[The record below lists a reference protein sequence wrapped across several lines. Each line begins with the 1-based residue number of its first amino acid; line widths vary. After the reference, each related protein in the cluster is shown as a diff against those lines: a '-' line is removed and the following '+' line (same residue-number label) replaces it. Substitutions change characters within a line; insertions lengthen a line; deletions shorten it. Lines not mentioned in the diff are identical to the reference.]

1 MAPTIL
7 RKLARASRSFEFTF
21 RYLYNFTPTL
31 AYKFGRRS
39 LSGEATRV
47 LEDLNRDGVAMTS
60 AGALLGPSS
69 CFNELDEAVDKLKH
83 DLADQL
89 AAGRAAAHGRDAP
102 SREENFEKVFLF
114 PLLGDRPV
122 LDANDIHVR
131 FALQKPILRIANAYF
146 GMYGRLR
153 YYNVWHNFPT
163 QSQAR
168 ASQLWHRD
176 YDDLHYLLKVFVC
189 LSDVDD
195 GAGPF
200 TYAAGSH
207 SKGKLRREPAYLYKE
222 GATTRSDDG
231 QMAEVVPP
239 ERWVKG
245 VGPKGTMIFA
255 DTRGYHKG
263 GLAREHDRTMYA
275 CMFTSPLALELF
287 DRPGDFSLP
296 PDKEQASALIAPK
309 RGAEISSRSKR
320 GGLRPD
326 A

>member
-1 MAPTIL
+1 MAPTVL
-7 RKLARASRSFEFTF
+7 RKLAKAGRRYEFTF
-21 RYLYNFTPTL
+21 RYIFNFAPTL
-31 AYKFGRRS
+31 TYKFGRHS
-39 LSGEATRV
+39 LSGEAARV
-47 LEDLNRDGVAMTS
+47 LKDLNRNGVAMTS
-60 AGALLGPSS
+60 TGA
-69 CFNELDEAVDKLKH
+69 A
-83 DLADQL
+83 
-89 AAGRAAAHGRDAP
+89 RAAADGRDAP

-195 GAGPF
+195 SAGPF
-200 TYAAGSH
+200 TYAAGTH
-207 SKGKLRREPAYLYKE
+207 YKGKMRREPAYLYKE